1 MIMKTSIRIKAGS
14 NDRLV
19 DLRELYAYRDIL
31 VFLVWRDIKVL
42 YAQTVLGFGW
52 AILRPLLSMAIFTL
66 VFGRLVGMPSDGVP
80 YPVFAYTALL
90 PWIYFSSSFVK
101 SSDSLVAMAAT
112 WTKVYFPRLILPLVP
127 IVSSLV
133 DFFIAFVVLLAMM
146 FFYGITLTPAIAFL
160 PLLIILMVLTSS
172 GIGMWLSA
180 LSVQYRD
187 VRHANQFVSQ
197 LLMYMAPVVWP
208 ASLIAEKFPVYG
220 DVITRVYAIYPMV
233 GIIEGFRSAMLGVS
247 SMPWDLI
254 AVGGCSSVLMT
265 LTGASYFR
273 RRERIFADVA

>member
-1 MIMKTSIRIKAGS
+1 MKTSIRIKAGS